1 MLDCYLFPFLF
12 RQGASDVDG
21 DALILFHPPPEG
33 QAWQRRMQRWLT
45 FRAVPAALP
54 HMHVTP
60 NEYIHLFNGAT
71 CKLYFIIYYKLILLY
86 NFAHAQNKSQAH
98 L

>member
-45 FRAVPAALP
+45 FRAVPAATATYARDTQRIYIYIYIYL
-54 HMHVTP
+54 MVQHV
-60 NEYIHLFNGAT
+60 NYI
-71 CKLYFIIYYKLILLY
+71 LI